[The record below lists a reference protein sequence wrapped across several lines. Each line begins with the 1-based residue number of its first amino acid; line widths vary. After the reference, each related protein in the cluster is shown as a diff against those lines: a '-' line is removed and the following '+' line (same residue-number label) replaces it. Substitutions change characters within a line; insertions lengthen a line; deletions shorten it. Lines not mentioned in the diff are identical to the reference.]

1 MSDTVTITSDGR
13 TVTLSAPFDP
23 AFPARARKI
32 GGRFDRAG
40 GNVWRFD
47 ARDVQRVRDLAREF
61 WGTDG
66 SDADE
71 PTVTVRVPLT
81 PVYAYQGQEYRLA
94 GRRLA
99 WRPARDDQVRLAN
112 GVVVVAGAFP
122 SRGGSVRNPQLG
134 DQGDN
139 LSEIV
144 LEVRDV
150 PRGVADKMRAEQA
163 DVEIVT
169 AQTVDVEAL
178 RAERARLF
186 ARLAE
191 IDDLLDS

>member
-1 MSDTVTITSDGR
+1 MTDTVTITNDGR

-23 AFPARARKI
+23 AFPAKARKI
-32 GGRFDRAG
+32 GGRFDPAPLK
-40 GNVWRFD
+40 VWRFD
-47 ARDVQRVRDLAREF
+47 ARDEQRVRALAREF

-81 PVYAYQGQEYRLA
+81 PIYAWREQEYRLA

-99 WRPARDDQVRLAN
+99 WRAGRDEQVRLAD
-112 GVVVVAGAFP
+112 GVVVVAGEFP
-122 SRGGSVRNPQLG
+122 SRGGSVRNPSLG
-134 DQGDN
+134 DYGDK
-139 LSEIV
+139 LEEIV

-150 PRGVADKMRAEQA
+150 PRSVAEKMRAEQA
-163 DVEIVT
+163 D
-169 AQTVDVEAL
+169 ATVLDAPAVDREAL
-178 RAERARLF
+178 QAERAQLA

-191 IDDLLDS
+191 IDALLND